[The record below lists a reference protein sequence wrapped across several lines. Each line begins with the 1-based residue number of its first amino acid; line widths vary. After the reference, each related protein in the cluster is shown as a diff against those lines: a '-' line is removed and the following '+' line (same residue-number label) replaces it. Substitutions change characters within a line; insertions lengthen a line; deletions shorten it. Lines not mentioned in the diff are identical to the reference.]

1 MSVAIP
7 HLSPGSP
14 SEAAA
19 LEAAEV
25 LEDYIDRLRA
35 PLVGIVP
42 LERRQRFVSEVAGHL
57 EALTEDFLAEGL
69 APSAA
74 AKRAVDEHGNPGKL
88 AEDFLTTWFERDAR
102 GPLEKRFGRAN
113 CTAFGAFVVVQAVYL
128 FLLQI
133 RIFEPNGVY
142 YRLPLSPGQ
151 IRQIWPS
158 PLPYPENSPWFLVL
172 LGYPILAP
180 FLAGIWVGRRVP
192 VRAAK
197 SVYHALVP
205 LILCSFTVGVCLLP
219 VTEGILF
226 ALFQLLF
233 WLPIGALCAHI
244 SSVLARAV
252 RVGRIPQ

>member
-7 HLSPGSP
+7 HLTPGSP

-19 LEAAEV
+19 PEAAEV
-25 LEDYIDRLRA
+25 LEDYVDRLRA

-42 LERRQRFVSEVAGHL
+42 LERRQRFLSEVAAHL
-57 EALTEDFLAEGL
+57 EALTEDFQSEGL
-69 APSAA
+69 AATDA
-74 AKRAVDEHGNPGKL
+74 AKRAVGEHGNPGKL
-88 AEDFLTTWFERDAR
+88 AEDFLTTWYERGAR

-113 CTAFGAFVVVQAVYL
+113 CTAFGAFVVVQALYL
-128 FLLQI
+128 LVLQV

-172 LGYPILAP
+172 IGYPILAP
-180 FLAGIWVGRRVP
+180 FIAGIWVGRRVP
-192 VRAAK
+192 AK
-197 SVYHALVP
+197 AGNAVYHALVP

-226 ALFQLLF
+226 ALFQLVF
-233 WLPIGALCAHI
+233 WLPMGTLAAHI
-244 SSVLARAV
+244 SSVLSRAV
-252 RVGRIPQ
+252 RVGRTP